1 MREEIRGS
9 EGVQRD
15 LQLQMKLLGPR
26 VPAYGRLLRCILE
39 RISGPARDTAFRNR
53 LEAAWNGRSFEAY
66 YARPLLL
73 LASLRADVLS
83 DGRDHP
89 LWAAIGEGESDP
101 AAVTP
106 EAVKDALNERR
117 LGVWMSL
124 RTRSVQTNEVSRGV
138 TWQLPAALAG
148 AGDGGR
154 RVTLVD
160 VGASAGL
167 NLVADRL
174 DLTWVDQHSQPV
186 PVARFVDAPIRL
198 GIDKSPLDVS
208 DARDAAWLRAC
219 VWPGEHIRL
228 ARLSAA
234 IESFR
239 RAPEPRPR
247 VERANIASLR
257 RILGELGQPR
267 GNGLLIVYQTLV
279 SGYLSAAER
288 RDHDATMRSILGEG
302 PAGHILWAELEV
314 CGDPDGRAE
323 PARLRVHVSPGDGR
337 VEAFDIAYTG
347 YHPER
352 LVIDAASMSGL
363 SSIVSR
369 P

>member
-1 MREEIRGS
+1 M
-9 EGVQRD
+9 RD
-15 LQLQMKLLGPR
+15 LQLQMKLLGSR
-26 VPAYGRLLRCILE
+26 APAYGRLLRCIIE
-39 RISGPARDTAFRNR
+39 RISGPARDTEFRDR
-53 LEAAWNGRSFEAY
+53 LEAAWNGRCFNAF

-73 LASLRADVLS
+73 LASVRADVLA

-101 AAVTP
+101 NAVTD
-106 EAVKDALNERR
+106 EAVRDALSERR

-124 RTRSVQTNEVSRGV
+124 RTRTVQTNEVSRGV

-148 AGDGGR
+148 AGDGQR

-174 DLTWVDQHSQPV
+174 DLTWVDQHGQPV
-186 PVARFVDAPIRL
+186 PVARFVDAPVRL
-198 GIDKSPLDVS
+198 GIDRSPLDVTNG
-208 DARDAAWLRAC
+208 RDAAWLRAC

-239 RAPEPRPR
+239 GAPAPRPQLQ
-247 VERANIASLR
+247 RANIASLR
-257 RILGELGQPR
+257 RILGELEEPKGD
-267 GNGLLIVYQTLV
+267 GLLIVYQTLV
-279 SGYLSAAER
+279 GGYLSAAER
-288 RDHDATMRSILGEG
+288 SDHDATMRGLLTQG
-302 PAGHILWAELEV
+302 PRGQVLWAELEV
-314 CGDPDGRAE
+314 CGDPDGRPE
-323 PARLRVHVSPGDGR
+323 PARLRVYASGGTGR
-337 VEAFDIAYTG
+337 VEAFDLAYTG

-352 LVIDAASMSGL
+352 LVLDRAAMSAL
-363 SSIVSR
+363 SSVVSKI
-369 P
+369 